1 MWMLALLLL
10 ELFAVAGA
18 AWAGFPKYAPWVR
31 DERGL
36 SRSDA
41 FYWLAPAGLWFMDR
55 TKLADRLSEPL
66 GKVHRVMIGLYG
78 AKPAISETKWFAAK
92 TLIIAYGLL
101 ILSTMAGLAAGE
113 AEMLIY
119 GLPLTIFV
127 PFLMYKQAA
136 GELKRKKQSIL
147 IELPEILN
155 QLMLLVGAGETVPQ
169 ALVRIVNGKEAVSS
183 PLMAELKETVHAL
196 KVNVSFS
203 KAMEDFSKRCA
214 MQEVSLFTTTLLLNY
229 KRGGDELVMALRELS
244 VNLWEKRKALAK
256 TLGEEAA
263 SKLVFPMVMIF
274 FVVMVMVAAPAL
286 MMMN

>member
-1 MWMLALLLL
+1 MLALLLL
-10 ELFAVAGA
+10 ELIAVAGA
-18 AWAGFPKYAPWVR
+18 SWAGFPKYAPWVR
-31 DERGL
+31 DNRSL
-36 SRSDA
+36 TRSDA
-41 FYWLAPAGLWFMDR
+41 FYWLAPASLWFMDR
-55 TKLADRLSEPL
+55 TKLADRLSESL

-78 AKPAISETKWFAAK
+78 AKSAISETKWFAAK
-92 TLIIAYGLL
+92 TLIIVYGLV

-113 AEMLIY
+113 AEMLVY
-119 GLPLTIFV
+119 CLPLTIFV

-147 IELPEILN
+147 IELPEVLN
-155 QLMLLVGAGETVPQ
+155 QLMLLIGAGETVPQ
-169 ALVRIVNGKEAVSS
+169 ALVRIANGKEAVTS

-196 KVNVSFS
+196 KVNVSFP

-229 KRGGDELVMALRELS
+229 KRGGDELVMALKELS
-244 VNLWEKRKALAK
+244 ANLWEKRKALAK

-286 MMMN
+286 MMVN

>member
-1 MWMLALLLL
+1 MWMLALLLM

-31 DERGL
+31 DERGF

-92 TLIIAYGLL
+92 TLIIAYGLI
-101 ILSTMAGLAAGE
+101 ILSTIAGLAAGE

-169 ALVRIVNGKEAVSS
+169 ALVRIANGKETAGS
-183 PLMAELKETVHAL
+183 PLMAELKETAHAL

-214 MQEVSLFTTTLLLNY
+214 MQEVSRFTTTLLLNY